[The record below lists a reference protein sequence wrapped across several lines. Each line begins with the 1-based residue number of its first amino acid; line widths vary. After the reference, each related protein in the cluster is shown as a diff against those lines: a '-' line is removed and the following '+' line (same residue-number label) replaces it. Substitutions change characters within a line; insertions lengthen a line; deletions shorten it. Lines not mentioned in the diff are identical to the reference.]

1 MTKYKRFLQ
10 QSFTRLDTLAV
21 TLVLSSIFLKSVLL
35 YLVNNEEIF
44 LENDSTRYLDLASD
58 FHQNYVSP
66 GLLPNPDAFYVTPG
80 YPLFL
85 SLLSALEIWQIIFI
99 QFCILGL
106 TQFLCY
112 RILKN
117 LFQPRIAL
125 LGLAIFLLESSTNVE
140 SFHILT
146 ETLFGIFFLAFL
158 YFFSKRTN
166 SKLNPIIAG
175 GLLGISLL
183 IRPVAQILIVAL
195 VATFLFAKQKK
206 NIAICLVLSVAILSS
221 WLIRNNNVFGIPQL
235 SGIQSLNLLYY
246 EGAGASSIAKSQT
259 LEKTQTLEG
268 AREAS
273 SLGEAPNLIDI
284 VHYRQ
289 NRGIALIKQNFLG
302 FVELHA
308 KGSVKILL
316 GPGSATIDEIVRQ
329 MPFGTFPGSI
339 YKFFS
344 ITLSLLL
351 ALFSFYAIWLLIR
364 DKQRTGKYFHVFVA
378 LSFLLLLVS
387 SAGANAY
394 SRFRVP
400 LVPLEIILSLYSG
413 SYLKEKL
420 SGQKRSNFTDKNNT

>member
-1 MTKYKRFLQ
+1 MTRYDKFLN
-10 QSFTRLDTLAV
+10 QSFTRLDSLAV
-21 TLVLSSIFLKSVLL
+21 ILVLCSVVLKSTLL
-35 YLVNNEEIF
+35 YFLSAEATF
-44 LENDSTRYLDLASD
+44 LENDSARYLDLASN
-58 FHQNYVSP
+58 FLLNYVSP
-66 GLLPNPDAFYVTPG
+66 GLSPNPDAFYVTPG

-85 SLLSALEIWQIIFI
+85 SSLSALEIKQIIFI
-99 QFCILGL
+99 QFWILGV

-112 RILKN
+112 GILKK

-125 LGLAIFLLESSTNVE
+125 LGLSIFLLESSTNVE

-146 ETLFGIFFLAFL
+146 ETLFGLFFLAFL
-158 YFFSKRTN
+158 YFLSKNTN

-175 GLLGISLL
+175 GFLGISLL

-195 VATFLFAKQKK
+195 VVTFLIAKQKK
-206 NIAICLVLSVAILSS
+206 NIAICLFLSVAILSG

-246 EGAGASSIAKSQT
+246 EGAGAASIAKSQT

-273 SLGEAPNLIDI
+273 SLGEAPNLNRI

-289 NRGIALIKQNFLG
+289 DRGITLIKNNFLG

-308 KGSVKILL
+308 KGSIKILL
-316 GPGSATIDEIVRQ
+316 GPGSATIDEIVSQ
-329 MPFGTFPGSI
+329 TPFGTLPGSI

-351 ALFSFYAIWLLIR
+351 ALFSFFGIWLLIR

-387 SAGANAY
+387 SGGANAY

-400 LVPLEIILSLYSG
+400 LVPLEIILSLYSV
-413 SYLKEKL
+413 SYLKEKF
-420 SGQKRSNFTDKNNT
+420 SGQKSPTFIGKSNS

>member
-1 MTKYKRFLQ
+1 MTKFQKLLKR
-10 QSFTRLDTLAV
+10 SFTRLDSLALI
-21 TLVLSSIFLKSVLL
+21 LVISSIALKSVLL
-35 YLVNNEEIF
+35 HFLNGEKIF

-85 SLLSALEIWQIIFI
+85 SLLSGLEIRQIIFI

-112 RILKN
+112 MILKN

-125 LGLAIFLLESSTNVE
+125 LGLSIFLLESSTNVE

-146 ETLFGIFFLAFL
+146 ETLFGIFFLSFL

-183 IRPVAQILIVAL
+183 IKPVAQILIIAL
-195 VATFLFAKQKK
+195 VVTFLVAKQKK
-206 NIAICLVLSVAILSS
+206 NIAICLFLSVAILSS

-246 EGAGASSIAKSQT
+246 EGAGAASIANSQT
-259 LEKTQTLEG
+259 LGKTQTLEG

-273 SLGEAPNLIDI
+273 TLGEAPNLNSI

-289 NRGIALIKQNFLG
+289 NRGIALIKNNFLG

-308 KGSVKILL
+308 KGSIKILL
-316 GPGSATIDEIVRQ
+316 GPGSATIDEIVSQ
-329 MPFGTFPGSI
+329 TPFGTLPGTI
-339 YKFFS
+339 YKFYS
-344 ITLSLLL
+344 ITLLFLLS
-351 ALFSFYAIWLLIR
+351 LFSFLGIWLLIR
-364 DKQRTGKYFHVFVA
+364 DKKRTGKYFYFFVA
-378 LSFLLLLVS
+378 LSFLLLLIS
-387 SAGANAY
+387 SGGANAY

-400 LVPLEIILSLYSG
+400 LVPLEIILSLYSV
-413 SYLKEKL
+413 SYLKDKF
-420 SGQKRSNFTDKNNT
+420 SGHKSSTFIGKNNS

>member
-1 MTKYKRFLQ
+1 MTEYEKLLKR
-10 QSFTRLDTLAV
+10 SFTRLDSLAV
-21 TLVLSSIFLKSVLL
+21 MFVMSSIALKTILL
-35 YLVNNEEIF
+35 YFLNTEKIF
-44 LENDSTRYLDLASD
+44 LENDSTRYLALASD
-58 FHQNYVSP
+58 FHQNYVSS
-66 GLLPNPDAFYVTPG
+66 GLLPNPDSFYVTPG

-85 SLLSALEIWQIIFI
+85 SLLSALEHRQIIFI

-112 RILKN
+112 RILKS
-117 LFQPRIAL
+117 LFQPSIAL
-125 LGLAIFLLESSTNVE
+125 LGLSIFLLESSTNVE

-158 YFFSKRTN
+158 YFFSKHKN
-166 SKLNPIIAG
+166 SKFDPIIAG
-175 GLLGISLL
+175 GFLGISLL

-195 VATFLFAKQKK
+195 VVTFLIAKQKR
-206 NIAICLVLSVAILSS
+206 NIAICLFLSVAILSS

-246 EGAGASSIAKSQT
+246 EGAGAASIAKSQT
-259 LEKTQTLEG
+259 LEKAQTLEG

-273 SLGEAPNLIDI
+273 SLGEAPNLNSI

-289 NRGIALIKQNFLG
+289 DRGITLIKNNFLG
-302 FVELHA
+302 FIELHA
-308 KGSVKILL
+308 KGSIKILL
-316 GPGSATIDEIVRQ
+316 GPGSATIDEIVSQ
-329 MPFGTFPGSI
+329 MPFGTLLGSI

-344 ITLSLLL
+344 ITLSFLL
-351 ALFSFYAIWLLIR
+351 ALFSFFAIWLLVR

-387 SAGANAY
+387 SGGANAY

-400 LVPLEIILSLYSG
+400 LVPLEIILLLYSF
-413 SYLKEKL
+413 SYLKEKF
-420 SGQKRSNFTDKNNT
+420 SGQKSPTFNGKDNS

>member
-1 MTKYKRFLQ
+1 M
-10 QSFTRLDTLAV
+10 
-21 TLVLSSIFLKSVLL
+21 LVMSSIVLKSGFL
-35 YLVNNEEIF
+35 YFLDAEKVF
-44 LENDSTRYLDLASD
+44 LENDSTRYLNLASD
-58 FHQNYVSP
+58 FHQNYVSL

-85 SLLSALEIWQIIFI
+85 SLLSALEIRQIIFV
-99 QFCILGL
+99 QFCILGM
-106 TQFLCY
+106 TQILCY

-125 LGLAIFLLESSTNVE
+125 LGLSIFLLESSTNVE

-158 YFFSKRTN
+158 YFFSKNTI

-175 GLLGISLL
+175 GFLGSSLL

-195 VATFLFAKQKK
+195 VITLLIAKQKK
-206 NIAICLVLSVAILSS
+206 NIAICLFLSVAILSS

-246 EGAGASSIAKSQT
+246 EGAGAASIAKSQT
-259 LEKTQTLEG
+259 LENTQTLEG

-273 SLGEAPNLIDI
+273 SLGEAPNLISI
-284 VHYRQ
+284 VRYRQ
-289 NRGIALIKQNFLG
+289 DRGIALIKSNFLG

-308 KGSVKILL
+308 KGSIKILL
-316 GPGSATIDEIVRQ
+316 GPGSATIDEIVSH
-329 MPFGTFPGSI
+329 MPLGTLPGYI

-344 ITLSLLL
+344 IALSLLL
-351 ALFSFYAIWLLIR
+351 ALLSFFAIWLLFWH
-364 DKQRTGKYFHVFVA
+364 KQRIGKFFHVFVA

-387 SAGANAY
+387 SGGANAY

-400 LVPLEIILSLYSG
+400 LIPLEIIIICIGLSNPIQRAW
-413 SYLKEKL
+413 LKITLSKL
-420 SGQKRSNFTDKNNT
+420 RE